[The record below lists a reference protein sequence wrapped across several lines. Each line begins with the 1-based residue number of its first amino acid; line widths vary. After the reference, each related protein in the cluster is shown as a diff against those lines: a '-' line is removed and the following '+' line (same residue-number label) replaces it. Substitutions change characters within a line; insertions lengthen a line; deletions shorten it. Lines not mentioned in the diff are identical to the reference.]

1 MKSFSA
7 CMLVAAGCAMVSMA
21 LIRSRLMWLGLG
33 FPLIALGLSMS
44 GLRFSP
50 ITWLEVSHR
59 WIGERA
65 RDLRAIRML
74 LREAPASFRFWRD
87 QV

>member
-44 GLRFSP
+44 GVRFSP
-50 ITWLEVSHR
+50 RAFCQWAARFFSERDKDLEVLWSMALDAPETFK
-59 WIGERA
+59 ER
-65 RDLRAIRML
+65 RKER
-74 LREAPASFRFWRD
+74 
-87 QV
+87 